1 MSMKRNASEEKVS
14 DELWTNERIVFV
26 VCFYFLFFIIFKHVV
41 VHPSLPRESFRGF
54 RGGEEEGDSA
64 GRGGLSRRAV
74 DREGDRAVGE
84 RGARACPWW

>member
-1 MSMKRNASEEKVS
+1 MS

-26 VCFYFLFFIIFKHVV
+26 VCFFFVVFFFFFFFFFFKHVV

-64 GRGGLSRRAV
+64 GRGGLSRRVVA
-74 DREGDRAVGE
+74 REGDGAVGE

>member
-14 DELWTNERIVFV
+14 DELWTNERIVF
-26 VCFYFLFFIIFKHVV
+26 CSFILFYFKHVV

-54 RGGEEEGDSA
+54 RGWEEEGDSA

-74 DREGDRAVGE
+74 DHEGDGAVGE
-84 RGARACPWW
+84 RGARACRWW